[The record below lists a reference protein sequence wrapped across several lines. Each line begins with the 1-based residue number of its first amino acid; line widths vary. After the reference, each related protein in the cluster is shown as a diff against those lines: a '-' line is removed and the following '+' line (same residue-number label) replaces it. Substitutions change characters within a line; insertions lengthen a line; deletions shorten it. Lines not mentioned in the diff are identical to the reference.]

1 MIIEALERTTGELSA
16 LAEEIGVSYH
26 TLWSWKA
33 GRRTPGPE
41 HVLRL
46 ADALERRGG
55 ELRAL
60 AEELRK
66 EAEG

>member
-1 MIIEALERTTGELSA
+1 MIVEALERTTGDMGE

-41 HVLRL
+41 HTRKL
-46 ADALERRGG
+46 ADALDRRGG
-55 ELRAL
+55 ELSEL
-60 AEELRK
+60 AAKLR
-66 EAEG
+66 EAAG